1 MKDENIH
8 TEGNIL
14 DFARD
19 LLKSR
24 DPKVVQAR
32 LEELKGLMAPMS
44 PARRA
49 RCARLWREAAG
60 HTALEA
66 LEGRTLDPIS
76 QIAFQA
82 LEDLEDEA
90 ARLPFL
96 LPAVEPAEQTDWET
110 LAVIADHVNSADT
123 PETFQAAAN
132 VLLDTIG
139 ILDGIF
145 EQTLYCAFSI
155 RLMADKILQETLH
168 LRTSPALSLWDSL
181 RRSPG
186 EALAISLLWYD
197 REAGIFCSAAPEV
210 LASLDTPE
218 ELREV
223 IVIYEDA
230 IRSVPAQERILCQQE
245 LCRSILRR
253 AGVWLMEQG
262 LDKEPLFRLFTRT
275 IRQYLWG
282 DLALLSWEKK
292 RDNLIP
298 PLVLRLTAALDD
310 RKAPVPQ
317 VLSRLMKLCVG
328 VAMDYEDPDLAWM
341 LEGGASV

>member
-19 LLKSR
+19 LLESR
-24 DPKVVQAR
+24 DPERVRAR
-32 LEELKGLMAPMS
+32 LEELKGLVAPMS

-49 RCARLWREAAG
+49 RYARLLGEAAG
-60 HTALEA
+60 LTALEA

-90 ARLPFL
+90 ARLPLL
-96 LPAVEPAEQTDWET
+96 LPELEPAEQTDWET

-123 PETFQAAAN
+123 PETLQAAAN

-139 ILDGIF
+139 ILDGAF
-145 EQTLYCAFSI
+145 EQTLYCAFGI
-155 RLMADKILQETLH
+155 RLMENKILTETLASH
-168 LRTSPALSLWDSL
+168 TSPALSLWDSL
-181 RRSPG
+181 RQAPS
-186 EALAISLLWYD
+186 EALAIPLLWYD
-197 REAGIFCSAAPEV
+197 GEEGLFRSAAPEALV
-210 LASLDTPE
+210 SLSTPE

-298 PLVLRLTAALDD
+298 PLVLRLAAALDD